1 MALPDSWC
9 LCHCT
14 YRCQPAVAIL
24 PNFLSNHRRPHSEP
38 HSYLMARVISTSQTI
53 RKSPAE
59 VWEVLTDWPKATA
72 WMPSVMSM
80 QAEGPT
86 QVGTK
91 INYKTRRD
99 TFHSTIT
106 ELDEGR
112 KLTLRTEHG
121 NVTADY
127 TYDLVDVAEGTKVS
141 LNATC
146 ELSGHQWFGPI
157 LRLMMRLTD
166 GSQIKKLKSMVE
178 AS

>member
-1 MALPDSWC
+1 
-9 LCHCT
+9 
-14 YRCQPAVAIL
+14 
-24 PNFLSNHRRPHSEP
+24 
-38 HSYLMARVISTSQTI
+38 MARVISTSETI

-121 NVTADY
+121 SVTADY
-127 TYDLVDVAEGTKVS
+127 TYDLVGVAEGTKVS

-157 LRLMMRLTD
+157 LRLMMRCTD
-166 GSQIKKLKSMVE
+166 GSQIKKLKSMAE

>member
-1 MALPDSWC
+1 M
-9 LCHCT
+9 
-14 YRCQPAVAIL
+14 
-24 PNFLSNHRRPHSEP
+24 
-38 HSYLMARVISTSQTI
+38 
-53 RKSPAE
+53 
-59 VWEVLTDWPKATA
+59 LTDWSKATA
-72 WMPSVMSM
+72 WMPSVTSM

-91 INYKTRRD
+91 INYRTRRD

-121 NVTADY
+121 SVTADY
-127 TYDLVDVAEGTKVS
+127 TYDLADVAEGTKVS